1 MHPPNVAVQ
10 RLLYGTSIGLLLC
23 VGFGLQAG
31 RGLGASPPA
40 IEAFSAL
47 AVFCFVTGW
56 MLGNGTGPLARWFSH
71 ETEEAMAARVRAE
84 MDEVQRSEDVTAKWA
99 ELEAK
104 VLTQDLGEEE
114 GKSQRRVDGRAP
126 LRFNRGEPMS
136 EVPEGLYYTKEHEWM
151 RVEGDTVTI
160 GITDH
165 AQDMLTDIVYIELP
179 EEGDVVVDMGEVA
192 GVESVK
198 SASPIFA
205 PLAGTITAVN
215 MELEDA
221 PELMNSSPYGDGWI
235 VKMTLD
241 DASAVA
247 GLMDAAAYKAEIGE

>member
-1 MHPPNVAVQ
+1 
-10 RLLYGTSIGLLLC
+10 
-23 VGFGLQAG
+23 
-31 RGLGASPPA
+31 
-40 IEAFSAL
+40 
-47 AVFCFVTGW
+47 
-56 MLGNGTGPLARWFSH
+56 
-71 ETEEAMAARVRAE
+71 
-84 MDEVQRSEDVTAKWA
+84 
-99 ELEAK
+99 
-104 VLTQDLGEEE
+104 
-114 GKSQRRVDGRAP
+114 
-126 LRFNRGEPMS
+126 MS

-179 EEGDVVVDMGEVA
+179 EEGDVVGDMGEFAV
-192 GVESVK
+192 VESVK

-247 GLMDAAAYKAEIGE
+247 GLMDAAAYKSEIGE